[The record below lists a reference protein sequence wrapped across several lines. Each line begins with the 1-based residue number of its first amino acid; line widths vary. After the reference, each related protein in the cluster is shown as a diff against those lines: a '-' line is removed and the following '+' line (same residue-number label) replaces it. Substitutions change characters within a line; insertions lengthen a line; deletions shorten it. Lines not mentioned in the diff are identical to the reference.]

1 MYLLSIIGVVVS
13 LLLMTFIYGYLIWKF
28 NKEEIKQIIQ
38 LFKGGKLRL
47 PSFKKRKVDV
57 KNLLTDLKNNLN
69 KK

>member
-13 LLLMTFIYGYLIWKF
+13 LLLMTFIYGFLIWKF